1 MTPALNISDI
11 NGVLLELDKI
21 IAQCER
27 DGSRQAYFAVLYRQ
41 MTEAVRKGISD
52 NIFEDGC
59 RMEKLDVTFAKRYI
73 GAWHC
78 YRNASPC
85 SLSWQAAFDACKK
98 NDLTVVQHLVLG
110 INTHINLDLSIAAA
124 ETAPGQDIFKMQAD
138 YDRINDIIAIAANN
152 LQIRLEKI
160 WWPMILLTRISNN
173 RQKAVINFSILK
185 ARQTAWASAA
195 AMAMTEGPA
204 EKNYVAG
211 LDNTVTAI
219 ANRIINPG
227 IWAASLLKIVR
238 WSEERDVG
246 KIISLLK

>member
-1 MTPALNISDI
+1 MPGLNISDI

-27 DGSRQAYFAVLYRQ
+27 DGSREAYFAVLYRQ
-41 MTEAVRKGISD
+41 MTEAVRNGITD
-52 NIFEDGC
+52 GFFEDGI
-59 RMEKLDVTFAKRYI
+59 RMEKLDVIFAKRYI
-73 GAWHC
+73 NAWHC
-78 YRNASPC
+78 YRNGSPC
-85 SLSWQAAFDACKK
+85 SLSWRTAFDACKK

-110 INTHINLDLSIAAA
+110 VNTHINLDLSIAAA

-138 YDRINDIIAIAANN
+138 YDRINDIIATTANN

-160 WWPMILLTRISNN
+160 WWPMKLLTRIGND
-173 RQKAVINFSILK
+173 RHKAVINFSILK

-195 AMAMTEGPA
+195 AMALAEGPA
-204 EKNYVAG
+204 EENYVTG

-219 ANRIINPG
+219 ANGIINPG

-238 WSEERDVG
+238 WSEEKDVG
-246 KIISLLK
+246 KIITLLK

>member
-124 ETAPGQDIFKMQAD
+124 ETAP
-138 YDRINDIIAIAANN
+138 
-152 LQIRLEKI
+152 
-160 WWPMILLTRISNN
+160 
-173 RQKAVINFSILK
+173 
-185 ARQTAWASAA
+185 
-195 AMAMTEGPA
+195 
-204 EKNYVAG
+204 
-211 LDNTVTAI
+211 
-219 ANRIINPG
+219 
-227 IWAASLLKIVR
+227 
-238 WSEERDVG
+238 
-246 KIISLLK
+246 

>member
-1 MTPALNISDI
+1 MPGLNISDI

-27 DGSRQAYFAVLYRQ
+27 DGSREAYFAVLYRQ
-41 MTEAVRKGISD
+41 MTEAVRKGITD
-52 NIFEDGC
+52 GFFEDSI
-59 RMEKLDVTFAKRYI
+59 RMEKLDVIFAKRYI
-73 GAWHC
+73 NAWHC
-78 YRNASPC
+78 HRNGSPC
-85 SLSWQAAFDACKK
+85 SLSWRTAFDACKK
-98 NDLTVVQHLVLG
+98 NDLTVIQHLVLG
-110 INTHINLDLSIAAA
+110 VNTHINLDLSIAAA

-138 YDRINDIIAIAANN
+138 YDRINDIIAATANN

-160 WWPMILLTRISNN
+160 WWPMKLLARIGND

-195 AMAMTEGPA
+195 AMALAEGPA
-204 EKNYVAG
+204 EENYVTG

-219 ANRIINPG
+219 GNGIIDPG

-238 WSEERDVG
+238 WSEERDVR
-246 KIISLLK
+246 KIIGLLK

>member
-59 RMEKLDVTFAKRYI
+59 SMEKLDVTFSKRFI
-73 GAWHC
+73 GAWLC
-78 YRNASPC
+78 YRNASRC

-138 YDRINDIIAIAANN
+138 YDRINDIIATAANN

-160 WWPMILLTRISNN
+160 WWPMKLLTRISNN